1 MFLPGK
7 PRQRRLA
14 CRLARAVAEFA
25 PPLIGIFSD
34 YTKETEIDFDQFSGC
49 EAVISETGIRR
60 RESHP

>member
-1 MFLPGK
+1 
-7 PRQRRLA
+7 
-14 CRLARAVAEFA
+14 LARAVAEFA